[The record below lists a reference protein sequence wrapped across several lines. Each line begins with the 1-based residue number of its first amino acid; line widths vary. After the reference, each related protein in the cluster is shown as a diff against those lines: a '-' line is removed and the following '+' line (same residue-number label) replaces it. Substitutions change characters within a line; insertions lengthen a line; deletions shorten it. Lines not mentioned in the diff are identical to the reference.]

1 MCSACVQVSDAAQ
14 PTYAFYPPTEQLPST
29 YACGGDSPAQ
39 EEQGWRSR
47 DIYALGALLFY
58 LLAGSAPFPALPHE
72 GASGWA
78 PRVVEDELA
87 FPKHGAAPS
96 ATGAALNTQPEVGSD
111 S

>member
-47 DIYALGALLFY
+47 DIYALGA
-58 LLAGSAPFPALPHE
+58 FPALPHE